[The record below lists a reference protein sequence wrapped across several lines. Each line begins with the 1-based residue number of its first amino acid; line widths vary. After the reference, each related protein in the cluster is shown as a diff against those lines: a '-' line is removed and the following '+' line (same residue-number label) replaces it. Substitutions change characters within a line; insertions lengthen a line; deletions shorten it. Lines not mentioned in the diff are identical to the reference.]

1 MKVAFDVLPLLSE
14 KMSGIGWCE
23 AGFINALTHK
33 HPENEY
39 FFQFFKGRD
48 ETSKLSRLKPFINQN
63 ITVDSGS
70 FSGFAYRLIMNFL
83 PLPYKMF
90 FSRKPDITHFFN
102 YIVPPFV
109 HGRKVVTVHDMVI
122 RAYPETVR
130 KRTKLFLLAG
140 LKKSM
145 KRADIIITDSQFSK
159 SEIEKYYPQF
169 IEKVR
174 VVPCG
179 VDFKRFYPIHDNS
192 IVEKTKRN
200 LGIDGD
206 YFLCLGNIE
215 PRKNLKR
222 LIQAYAIFAEKN
234 CSPPKLVIS
243 GARGWL
249 CEDIYKQSSTL
260 GIDHLVQF
268 TEYVSNE
275 DICPL
280 INGAEIFLFPS
291 LYEGFGMPPLEAMAC
306 GTPVLVS
313 GEGSLPEVVGNS
325 AFIADAYDINS
336 IADGIEKL
344 HNSPSLRKE
353 LSEMGIRQAE
363 KFSWEN
369 AADILYD
376 IYREILNK

>member
-1 MKVAFDVLPLLSE
+1 MKIAFDVLPLLSE

-23 AGFINALTHK
+23 AGIIKSLTAL
-33 HPENEY
+33 HPENKY
-39 FFQFFKGRD
+39 FLQFFKGRD
-48 ETSKLSRLKPFINQN
+48 ENTKLSRLEPFINEN
-63 ITVDSGS
+63 VSADSGC

-90 FSRKPDITHFFN
+90 FHEKPDITHFFN
-102 YIVPPFV
+102 YIIPPFV
-109 HGRKVVTVHDMVI
+109 HGKKVVTVHDMVI

-130 KRTKLFLLAG
+130 KKTKFFLLSG
-140 LKKSM
+140 LEKSM

-159 SEIEKYYPQF
+159 NEIQKYYPKF
-169 IEKVR
+169 AEKVR

-179 VDFKRFYPIHDNS
+179 VDFTRFYPIQDPS
-192 IVEKTKRN
+192 IIAKTKKN

-206 YFLCLGNIE
+206 YLLYLGNVE

-222 LIQAYAIFAEKN
+222 LISAYSIFAKKTKN
-234 CSPPKLVIS
+234 PPKLIIA
-243 GARGWL
+243 GAKGWL
-249 CEDIYKQSSTL
+249 CDDIYSESLKL
-260 GIDHLVQF
+260 ENLVKF

-306 GTPVLVS
+306 GTPVIVS
-313 GEGSLPEVVGNS
+313 GEGSLPEVVGES
-325 AFIADAYDINS
+325 AYIADAYSINS
-336 IADGIEKL
+336 IACGIETL
-344 HNSPSLRKE
+344 HNNPSLRKKF
-353 LSEMGIRQAE
+353 SEMGLKQAK

-369 AADILYD
+369 SAEILYG
-376 IYREILNK
+376 IYREIYEK